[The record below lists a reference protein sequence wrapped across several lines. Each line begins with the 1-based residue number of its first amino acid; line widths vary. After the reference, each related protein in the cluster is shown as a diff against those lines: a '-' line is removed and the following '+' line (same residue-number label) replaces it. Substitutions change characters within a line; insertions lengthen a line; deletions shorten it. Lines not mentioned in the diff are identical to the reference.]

1 MNCRT
6 YEQSVQLWKDAY
18 AYLDSLEKPYI
29 DYLDD
34 LVEGSNLNGFI
45 GFIWKS
51 IISSFFYGKA
61 KIKENNEEIFIKDI
75 MKEEDDDIAILK
87 ILPSFWTKIYRT
99 ELIKDNDIKFP
110 DCISAEDLNFLL
122 ESYIKSEK
130 GILFLN
136 NRIVY
141 NYFMRLEDEDKSIT
155 KNINFRLIYDSL
167 KAYRLSSELSDEYG
181 IKNKDLFL
189 NPYLLNWIN
198 LWLSRENSKEE
209 NRIFLNEIK
218 MMEKGNKNGLK
229 YKLIL
234 KFIKVLLK
242 IKS

>member
-1 MNCRT
+1 MLPSSRRA
-6 YEQSVQLWKDAY
+6 V
-18 AYLDSLEKPYI
+18 SL
-29 DYLDD
+29 
-34 LVEGSNLNGFI
+34 F
-45 GFIWKS
+45 
-51 IISSFFYGKA
+51 
-61 KIKENNEEIFIKDI
+61 
-75 MKEEDDDIAILK
+75 ILK
-87 ILPSFWTKIYRT
+87 ILPSFWSKIYRT
-99 ELIKDNDIKFP
+99 ELIKENAIKFP
-110 DCISAEDLNFLL
+110 ECISAEDLNFLL

-136 NRIVY
+136 NKIVY

-155 KNINFRLIYDSL
+155 KNINFRLVYDSL